1 MATPLA
7 VGVDIGGTHL
17 RAAVVDDTG
26 ALHAFVKQPTA
37 TASNDALVNQIV
49 TVVTGLHVDGP
60 VGVAIAGLVDAAGR
74 LRVSPNLPALQ
85 YPLTLKDTLQAR
97 LNRPVWVGNDASLAA
112 LGEHRFGVATDVT
125 SLLLVTIG
133 TGVGAGLIVNGALL
147 AGVNGF
153 AGELGH
159 SVLNPLADATK
170 MSPQTLETYVS
181 ATGIA
186 ARAGMSTPELLALAE
201 AGDQAA
207 QAVLKDTAD
216 VLGVAL
222 ANVVNL
228 LDVAVCVIGGGAGV
242 ALYSFLEQPVRDAF
256 ATHVL
261 GAGSVRD
268 LPALRCATLGDTA
281 GVIGA
286 AVWAANQR

>member
-26 ALHAFVKQPTA
+26 ALHQFVKQPTA
-37 TASNDALVNQIV
+37 KGSNDALVSQIV
-49 TVVTGLHVDGP
+49 SVVSDLNTDGP
-60 VGVAIAGLVDAAGR
+60 VGVAIAGLVDTAGR
-74 LRVSPNLPALQ
+74 LKVSPNLPALQ
-85 YPLTLKDTLQAR
+85 YPLALKDTLQAR
-97 LNRPVWVGNDASLAA
+97 FNRPVSVGNDASLAA

-125 SLLLVTIG
+125 SMLLVTIG
-133 TGVGAGLIVNGALL
+133 TGVGAGLILNGGLFT
-147 AGVNGF
+147 GVNGF

-159 SVLNPLADATK
+159 SVLTPLADPTAV
-170 MSPQTLETYVS
+170 SAHTLETYVS

-186 ARAGMSTPELLALAE
+186 ARAQMPTPELLAFAK

-207 QAVLKDTAD
+207 HTLLSDTGH

-228 LDVAVCVIGGGAGV
+228 LDIAVCVIGGGAGV
-242 ALYSFLEQPVRDAF
+242 ALYPYLEQPVRHALGM
-256 ATHVL
+256 HLL
-261 GAGSVRD
+261 GAGAVRD
-268 LPALRCATLGDTA
+268 MPALRCATLGDTA